1 MVQTRVFAARSCA
14 PNHKTG
20 SISSPTTV
28 YTTNPYNT
36 GLTLPSLY
44 SSSSTVL
51 NIDVASL
58 VEEAQGRFFGYIE
71 TGLKLVGAQ
80 VEQLLQFLTLD

>member
-1 MVQTRVFAARSCA
+1 MYFHARSCA

-28 YTTNPYNT
+28 YTNNPYNA

-51 NIDVASL
+51 NIDIAVFSRR
-58 VEEAQGRFFGYIE
+58 GTR
-71 TGLKLVGAQ
+71 
-80 VEQLLQFLTLD
+80 